1 MNTQTTT
8 ANDITYKAV
17 GDYFLPMITLPEP
30 SEPIGHFGWLRKAFL
45 QEHRP
50 LTFQTMLLN
59 GTLDKHLAD
68 LNRQAME
75 RKETIIRQ
83 MAAKKSVTEEL
94 KAADPMAWVQRMNNL
109 RACAEEIILKELV
122 YD

>member
-1 MNTQTTT
+1 MRENRT
-8 ANDITYKAV
+8 
-17 GDYFLPMITLPEP
+17 
-30 SEPIGHFGWLRKAFL
+30 
-45 QEHRP
+45 

-59 GTLDKHLAD
+59 GTLDAHLAN

-75 RKETIIRQ
+75 RKETLIRQ
-83 MAAKKSVTEEL
+83 MAAKEGVTEKL
-94 KAADPMAWVQRMNNL
+94 KAADPMAWVQQMNNF

>member
-1 MNTQTTT
+1 MNMHPTVT
-8 ANDITYKAV
+8 ADISYKAV
-17 GDYFLPMITLPEP
+17 GDYLLPVIALPE
-30 SEPIGHFGWLRKAFL
+30 SSGPIGHFGRLRKAFL
-45 QEHRP
+45 KEHKP

-59 GTLDKHLAD
+59 GTLDAHLSE
-68 LNRQAME
+68 LNQQAME
-75 RKETIIRQ
+75 RKETLIRQ
-83 MAAKKSVTEEL
+83 MAAKEGISEEL

>member
-1 MNTQTTT
+1 MNTQMTT
-8 ANDITYKAV
+8 ATDIAYKAV
-17 GDYFLPMITLPEP
+17 GDYFLPMIALPE
-30 SEPIGHFGWLRKAFL
+30 SSGSIGHFGRLRKAFL
-45 QEHRP
+45 REKRP

-59 GTLDKHLAD
+59 GTIDAHLAE
-68 LNRQAME
+68 LNQQAME
-75 RKETIIRQ
+75 RKETLIRQ
-83 MAAKKSVTEEL
+83 MAAKEGITEEL

>member
-8 ANDITYKAV
+8 ATDIAYKAV
-17 GDYFLPMITLPEP
+17 GDYLLPLIALPE
-30 SEPIGHFGWLRKAFL
+30 STGPIGHFGRLRKAFL
-45 QEHRP
+45 RENRP

-59 GTLDKHLAD
+59 GTLDAHLAD

-75 RKETIIRQ
+75 RKETLIRQ
-83 MAAKKSVTEEL
+83 MAAREGIDENM
-94 KAADPMAWVQRMNNL
+94 KADDPMGWAQQMNNL

>member
-8 ANDITYKAV
+8 ATDIAYKAV
-17 GDYFLPMITLPEP
+17 GDYLLPLIALPE
-30 SEPIGHFGWLRKAFL
+30 STGPIGHFGRLRKAFL
-45 QEHRP
+45 RENRP

-59 GTLDKHLAD
+59 GTLDAHLAD

-75 RKETIIRQ
+75 RKETLIRQ
-83 MAAKKSVTEEL
+83 MAAREGIDENM
-94 KAADPMAWVQRMNNL
+94 KADDPMGWVQRMNNL
-109 RACAEEIILKELV
+109 RACAEEIVLKELV

>member
-1 MNTQTTT
+1 MNMHPTVT
-8 ANDITYKAV
+8 ADISYKAV
-17 GDYFLPMITLPEP
+17 GDYLLPMITLPE
-30 SEPIGHFGWLRKAFL
+30 SSGPIRHFGRLRKAFL
-45 QEHRP
+45 KENRP

-59 GTLDKHLAD
+59 GTLDAHLAD

-75 RKETIIRQ
+75 RKETLIRQ
-83 MAAKKSVTEEL
+83 MAAKEGITEEL